1 MTHAIRAHCS
11 GHRSGNLIRHSPERS
26 LRRTV
31 VRRYKSGRRDICVQ
45 LQHANPRTVHPRSD
59 RGQPRVLQPEPKL
72 PRARGQSA
80 QGQAKTIS
88 SILRPRFI
96 PDRRL
101 FDQRAAVELAVRK
114 DSDRFVK
121 QGAYG
126 ALQARLRRQ
135 SGKLAEI
142 PTVVLSAFDRSTRLL
157 PFLFYDMLMFPAG
170 AGAIAN
176 ALNQAGF
183 ARTRAVFQLWN
194 PNFKPS
200 RARFDGRAIEMLL
213 ISSMHINSQRAYDA
227 ISEAWSLDA
236 ERPLVIGVGPKAIY
250 EPYHFWP
257 EPGKRNPTAPDVAV
271 TGEQY
276 VLLE

>member
-1 MTHAIRAHCS
+1 M
-11 GHRSGNLIRHSPERS
+11 
-26 LRRTV
+26 
-31 VRRYKSGRRDICVQ
+31 
-45 LQHANPRTVHPRSD
+45 
-59 RGQPRVLQPEPKL
+59 
-72 PRARGQSA
+72 
-80 QGQAKTIS
+80 
-88 SILRPRFI
+88 
-96 PDRRL
+96 
-101 FDQRAAVELAVRK
+101 ELAVRK

-121 QGAYG
+121 QSAYG

-135 SGKLAEI
+135 AGTLGEI

-157 PFLFYDMLMFPAG
+157 PFLFYDTLMFPAG

-183 ARTRAVFQLWN
+183 VRTRAVFQLWN

-213 ISSMHINSQRAYDA
+213 ISSMQIHSQRAYDA
-227 ISEAWSLDA
+227 ISEAWSLGA
-236 ERPLVIGVGPKAIY
+236 ERPLVIAGGPKAIY

-271 TGEQY
+271 TGERIRSARTA
-276 VLLE
+276 

>member
-1 MTHAIRAHCS
+1 
-11 GHRSGNLIRHSPERS
+11 
-26 LRRTV
+26 
-31 VRRYKSGRRDICVQ
+31 
-45 LQHANPRTVHPRSD
+45 
-59 RGQPRVLQPEPKL
+59 
-72 PRARGQSA
+72 
-80 QGQAKTIS
+80 
-88 SILRPRFI
+88 
-96 PDRRL
+96 
-101 FDQRAAVELAVRK
+101 VELAVRK

-157 PFLFYDMLMFPAG
+157 PFLFYDTLMFPAG

-194 PNFKPS
+194 PNFKLS

-227 ISEAWSLDA
+227 ISEAWSLEPSGHWSLPA
-236 ERPLVIGVGPKAIY
+236 APRRFTSHITSGRNRGSAIQL
-250 EPYHFWP
+250 PRTW
-257 EPGKRNPTAPDVAV
+257 R
-271 TGEQY
+271 
-276 VLLE
+276 LLESNTFCSNCLIHCSLIATLAGRCVRRSSSLGATARLIQSQALSISRQVPVCGNPC